1 MWIGCVDPPEPKGFY
16 IKSDWD
22 GLSVYEFGETATYT
36 CEDEGLYFEDDRAKK
51 SFAVKCL
58 ENGKWEEP
66 LPVWPRC
73 ISGEDGENTDRRFDC
88 GMGLRERVF

>member
-1 MWIGCVDPPEPKGFY
+1 MDECMWIGCVDPPEPKGFY

-51 SFAVKCL
+51 SFAVKRG
-58 ENGKWEEP
+58 EAAMF
-66 LPVWPRC
+66 VC
-73 ISGEDGENTDRRFDC
+73 ISCRV
-88 GMGLRERVF
+88 GMILFCI